1 MISVLRADVAVDM
14 IEIIR
19 TNIIKNHREEVTSMA
34 SQDIEL
40 TANVFAYIAG
50 EGRKYLE
57 DFQTQLRERK
67 TLLESKD
74 ADHKKN
80 MKKEWKNFEDQKDA
94 FIKLGEGL
102 TMASNSKVNVINNA
116 VKIEGP
122 K

>member
-1 MISVLRADVAVDM
+1 
-14 IEIIR
+14 
-19 TNIIKNHREEVTSMA
+19 MA

-57 DFQTQLRERK
+57 DFQAQLLERK
-67 TLLESKD
+67 VLLETKD
-74 ADHKKN
+74 ADHKKI
-80 MKKEWKNFEDQKDA
+80 MKKEWKNLEDQVDA
-94 FIKLGEGL
+94 YRKLGEGL
-102 TMASNSKVNVINNA
+102 NMASNSKVNVINDV